1 MDDIGHLVKNQFA
14 RNRNNIGRVRR
25 RDGFQGFACV
35 IFSVMKRREGGRKR
49 NHREEWIEQPSLTFI
64 LFLQVTSSEI
74 LLFFQL
80 VTEPILSAQMY
91 QVLRIR
97 NEHDG

>member
-1 MDDIGHLVKNQFA
+1 MEDIGHLVKNQFA

-49 NHREEWIEQPSLTFI
+49 NHKEEGRRSGLNSHPSPSF
-64 LFLQVTSSEI
+64 SS
-74 LLFFQL
+74 
-80 VTEPILSAQMY
+80 SK
-91 QVLRIR
+91 
-97 NEHDG
+97 